1 MVKREIFALGSV
13 AAASA
18 FAPATSAKHFN
29 QPAKIG
35 RGRASGVTSLNVT
48 STLNFSLPLL
58 VHVVHLGAARASLV
72 LPMPIQVAA
81 SPMNTV
87 HVIWVCASAQATPE
101 GVNFDQ
107 NTIIS

>member
-1 MVKREIFALGSV
+1 MVKRVIFALGSV

-18 FAPATSAKHFN
+18 FAPAPSAKLFN

-35 RGRASGVTSLNVT
+35 RGRASGVTSLKVT

-58 VHVVHLGAARASLV
+58 VHVVRLGAARASLV

-81 SPMNTV
+81 SLINTV
-87 HVIWVCASAQATPE
+87 HVI
-101 GVNFDQ
+101 
-107 NTIIS
+107 